1 MAKNNVD
8 IKIEANTKQAAQGID
23 KLTEKFNKFAKDTNS
38 SLSKFSRLG
47 SAVSGVQAAFSM
59 LTGAMGKAQE
69 AINETIDLYNKQA
82 QAEIQLESAAKNNPY
97 LNAASVQS
105 LKEYAGELQ
114 SISTFGDEELIPMM
128 AQLAAAGRTQ
138 AEIQDIMSASVD
150 IAASGTMSLDSAV
163 KNLNKTYSGLSGEL
177 GEANPKI
184 KALTTEQLK
193 NGEAVKVMKAQYS
206 GMAQNVAKATGGWKQ
221 FQNTLGDLK
230 EAIGKNFAEAKNS
243 AGQLLNSFL
252 SKVVSGLTS
261 ANKEAAEFKS
271 KISGIAALDSGTLTE
286 SQAAQKVADES
297 AARLENLKKTQEALN
312 KSQDEY
318 TAAQERAL
326 LKFDKQFDGGYDK
339 KWQELRDTAMQ
350 AANAF
355 NSLQTVDT
363 ADANTLAQYKKTMDD
378 ANAEFA
384 LFEEKYKATHDKLK
398 QDYDNAAEDWKTR
411 RNSGDSKDTIAQR
424 IADEENIWNSATESV
439 KKLAKAEK
447 EASDEQAKSDA
458 LKSLN
463 DKASAAMTKYQ
474 QTMDAFDKGQ
484 EKQRESAQLTGQEI
498 DEQSMAM
505 ARLNAM
511 VSAYIDAR
519 DEAGSAISDKNP
531 WSKARLQGINAQSD
545 AVKNLAQQILLDK
558 EAIAELENEFGD
570 ADLWG
575 NLKDEISG
583 ILSST
588 DSTVNAQIELLEK
601 LKETWADIPEA
612 VNLVDEAIKNLK
624 GTTDTAKTGLETIK
638 DWWDNGSGQYVK
650 DAMEIAGTLD
660 QAMQE
665 FTNGQIQRFENEKKV
680 ALANLEEQ
688 HDKGLVSDE
697 EYAKEKEKIEKESAE
712 KEYKLQ
718 LAQWASNVATTT
730 GQIAMAVVS
739 ALANSGSPFV
749 GIPMAAAVGLLG
761 AAQLATLIGNKPVPP
776 SYATGGVVG
785 GFSGATI
792 GNDNTYIH
800 ARNGEM
806 MLNAKQQRNLFDM
819 ANGSSATGGVNIV
832 VNNSASNIVDA
843 QPKLTKDK
851 IEIMIDAR
859 VNDSLKNGRY
869 NASLNQ
875 AQQGMDGEYF
885 GI

>member
-23 KLTEKFNKFAKDTNS
+23 KLTEKFNKFVKDTNS

-355 NSLQTVDT
+355 YSLQTVDT

-447 EASDEQAKSDA
+447 EAADEQSKSDA

-484 EKQRESAQLTGQEI
+484 EKQRESAQLTGQKI

-531 WSKARLQGINAQSD
+531 WSKARLQEINAQSD
-545 AVKNLAQQILLDK
+545 AVKNLARQILLDK
-558 EAIAELENEFGD
+558 EAIAKLENEI
-570 ADLWG
+570 
-575 NLKDEISG
+575 NG

-612 VNLVDEAIKNLK
+612 VNLVDEAIKKLNKNTPKDKDSWESMDLK
-624 GTTDTAKTGLETIK
+624 KRMDWINSEAQIVASSMADAFSLAGETI
-638 DWWDNGSGQYVK
+638 DNELSADLSKIDALYKQGLISEEQYNAQK
-650 DAMEIAGTLD
+650 EQLEKSSAKKKYK
-660 QAMQE
+660 
-665 FTNGQIQRFENEKKV
+665 IQMAEWALNLLSTQSAQ
-680 ALANLEEQ
+680 ALAIAQAL
-688 HDKGLVSDE
+688 S
-697 EYAKEKEKIEKESAE
+697 SAE
-712 KEYKLQ
+712 PPLNYIS
-718 LAQWASNVATTT
+718 AAVT
-730 GQIAMAVVS
+730 GA
-739 ALANSGSPFV
+739 
-749 GIPMAAAVGLLG
+749 AAAVQL
-761 AAQLATLIGNKPVPP
+761 AAQIAAKPVPP
-776 SYATGGVVG
+776 SFATGGVVG
-785 GFSGATI
+785 GFQGATA
-792 GNDNTYIH
+792 GGDNTYIH
-800 ARNGEM
+800 ARTGEM
-806 MLNAKQQRNLFDM
+806 YLNGRQQRNMFEFINSRGNDKGGLNVEIKNYRGNDTQ
-819 ANGSSATGGVNIV
+819 ASAQLDGNRLTVIVDSIVKKSLSNGSYNSELLSAQ
-832 VNNSASNIVDA
+832 NS
-843 QPKLTKDK
+843 
-851 IEIMIDAR
+851 M
-859 VNDSLKNGRY
+859 NGISY
-869 NASLNQ
+869 TS
-875 AQQGMDGEYF
+875 
-885 GI
+885 

>member
-1 MAKNNVD
+1 MASKNKAVV
-8 IKIEANTKQAAQGID
+8 KISSDTGEAVKGINLITEQLNTLTKSVKSSSFRKLSDSFNSFTSASKTVLGVLD
-23 KLTEKFNKFAKDTNS
+23 K
-38 SLSKFSRLG
+38 
-47 SAVSGVQAAFSM
+47 V
-59 LTGAMGKAQE
+59 KASV
-69 AINETIDLYNKQA
+69 NETIDLYNKQA

-163 KNLNKTYSGLSGEL
+163 KNLSKTYSGLSGEL

-271 KISGIAALDSGTLTE
+271 KISGLAALDSGTLTE

-363 ADANTLAQYKKTMDD
+363 VDAKTIAQYKKTMDD

-384 LFEEKYKATHDKLK
+384 LFEEKYRATHDKLK

-439 KKLAKAEK
+439 KKLAKAER
-447 EASDEQAKSDA
+447 EAADEQAKSDA

-531 WSKARLQGINAQSD
+531 WSEARTKEINEQAEAVKRLASSSSEFSDWYSNEVLEALQSDIDAVFNDTTLGVQKQIEMLEALKDVWALNED
-545 AVKNLAQQILLDK
+545 AVK
-558 EAIAELENEFGD
+558 
-570 ADLWG
+570 DL
-575 NLKDEISG
+575 
-583 ILSST
+583 
-588 DSTVNAQIELLEK
+588 
-601 LKETWADIPEA
+601 
-612 VNLVDEAIKNLK
+612 DEAIKGLK
-624 GTTDTAKTGLETIK
+624 ESTEDSKTEFQEWYDAHG
-638 DWWDNGSGQYVK
+638 DNFEKSQ
-650 DAMEIAGTLD
+650 EIVSKMNDVMAEYTS
-660 QAMQE
+660 
-665 FTNGQIQRFENEKKV
+665 GQIQRYENEKD
-680 ALANLEEQ
+680 ASLASLEEQ
-688 HDKGLVSDE
+688 YDKGLISEE
-697 EYAKEKEKIEKESAE
+697 EYNDKKEKIEKEAAE
-712 KEYKLQ
+712 NEYKLKM
-718 LAQWASNVATTT
+718 AQWASNVATTT
-730 GQIAMAVVS
+730 GQTAMAVVN
-739 ALANSGSPFV
+739 ALANGGSPFV
-749 GIPMAAAVGLLG
+749 AIPMAVAVGALG
-761 AAQLATLIGNKPVPP
+761 AAQLATLIGSKPVPP
-776 SYATGGVVG
+776 SFATGGVVG
-785 GFSGATI
+785 GFNGATT
-792 GNDNTYIH
+792 GGDNTYIH

-806 MLNAKQQRNLFDM
+806 MLNARQQRNLFDM
-819 ANGSSATGGVNIV
+819 ANSSGASGGIKVNIR
-832 VNNSASNIVDA
+832 NYMGESAEVT
-843 QPKLTKDK
+843 PELTGDTLNL
-851 IEIMIDAR
+851 IIDRR
-859 VNDSLKNGRY
+859 VTEQLSSGAYGEALTRSDMKR
-869 NASLNQ
+869 
-875 AQQGMDGEYF
+875 QGTV
-885 GI
+885 ITN

>member
-1 MAKNNVD
+1 MASKNKAVV
-8 IKIEANTKQAAQGID
+8 KISSDTGEAVKGINLITEQLNTLTKSVKSSSFRKLSDSFNSFTSASKTVLGVLD
-23 KLTEKFNKFAKDTNS
+23 K
-38 SLSKFSRLG
+38 
-47 SAVSGVQAAFSM
+47 V
-59 LTGAMGKAQE
+59 KASV
-69 AINETIDLYNKQA
+69 NETIDLYNKQA

-163 KNLNKTYSGLSGEL
+163 KNLSKTYSGLSGEL

-261 ANKEAAEFKS
+261 ANKEAAEFKN
-271 KISGIAALDSGTLTE
+271 KISGLAALDSGTLTE

-363 ADANTLAQYKKTMDD
+363 VDAKTIAQYKKTMDD

-384 LFEEKYKATHDKLK
+384 LFEEKYRATHDKLK

-439 KKLAKAEK
+439 KKLAKAER
-447 EASDEQAKSDA
+447 EAADEQAKSDA

-531 WSKARLQGINAQSD
+531 WSEARTKEINEQAEAVKRLASSSSEFSDWYSNEVLEALQSDIDAVFNDTTLGVQKQIEMLEALKDVWALNED
-545 AVKNLAQQILLDK
+545 AVK
-558 EAIAELENEFGD
+558 
-570 ADLWG
+570 DL
-575 NLKDEISG
+575 
-583 ILSST
+583 
-588 DSTVNAQIELLEK
+588 
-601 LKETWADIPEA
+601 
-612 VNLVDEAIKNLK
+612 DEAIKGLK
-624 GTTDTAKTGLETIK
+624 ESTEDSKTEFQEWYDAHG
-638 DWWDNGSGQYVK
+638 DNFEKSQ
-650 DAMEIAGTLD
+650 EIVSKMNDVMAEYTS
-660 QAMQE
+660 
-665 FTNGQIQRFENEKKV
+665 GQIQRYENEKD
-680 ALANLEEQ
+680 ASLASLEEQ
-688 HDKGLVSDE
+688 YDKGLISEE
-697 EYAKEKEKIEKESAE
+697 EYNDKKEKIEKEAAE
-712 KEYKLQ
+712 NEYKLKM
-718 LAQWASNVATTT
+718 AQWASNVATTT
-730 GQIAMAVVS
+730 GQTAMAVVN
-739 ALANSGSPFV
+739 ALANGGSPFV
-749 GIPMAAAVGLLG
+749 AIPMAVAVGALG
-761 AAQLATLIGNKPVPP
+761 AAQLATLIGSKPVPP
-776 SYATGGVVG
+776 SFATGGVVG
-785 GFSGATI
+785 GFNGATT
-792 GNDNTYIH
+792 GGDNTYIH

-806 MLNAKQQRNLFDM
+806 MLNARQQRNLFDM
-819 ANGSSATGGVNIV
+819 ANSSGASGGIKVNIR
-832 VNNSASNIVDA
+832 NYMGESAEVT
-843 QPKLTKDK
+843 PELTGDTLNL
-851 IEIMIDAR
+851 IIDRR
-859 VNDSLKNGRY
+859 VTEQLSSGAYGEALTRSDMKR
-869 NASLNQ
+869 
-875 AQQGMDGEYF
+875 QGTV
-885 GI
+885 ITN

>member
-1 MAKNNVD
+1 MASKNKAVV
-8 IKIEANTKQAAQGID
+8 KISSDTGEAVKGINLITEQLNTLTKSVKSSSFRKLSDSFNSFTSASKTVLGVLD
-23 KLTEKFNKFAKDTNS
+23 K
-38 SLSKFSRLG
+38 
-47 SAVSGVQAAFSM
+47 V
-59 LTGAMGKAQE
+59 KASV
-69 AINETIDLYNKQA
+69 NETIDLYNKQA

-163 KNLNKTYSGLSGEL
+163 KNLSKTYSGLSGEL

-271 KISGIAALDSGTLTE
+271 KISGLAALDSGTLTE

-363 ADANTLAQYKKTMDD
+363 VDAKTIAQYKKTMDD

-384 LFEEKYKATHDKLK
+384 LFEEKYRATHDKLK

-439 KKLAKAEK
+439 KKLAKAER
-447 EASDEQAKSDA
+447 EAADEQAKSDA

-531 WSKARLQGINAQSD
+531 WSEARTKEINEQAEAVKRLASSLSEFSDWYSNEVLEALQSDIDAVFNDTTLGVQKQIEMLEALKDVWALNED
-545 AVKNLAQQILLDK
+545 AVK
-558 EAIAELENEFGD
+558 
-570 ADLWG
+570 DL
-575 NLKDEISG
+575 
-583 ILSST
+583 
-588 DSTVNAQIELLEK
+588 
-601 LKETWADIPEA
+601 
-612 VNLVDEAIKNLK
+612 DEAIKGLK
-624 GTTDTAKTGLETIK
+624 ESTEDSKTEFQEWYDAHG
-638 DWWDNGSGQYVK
+638 DNFEKSQ
-650 DAMEIAGTLD
+650 EIVSKMNDVMAEYTS
-660 QAMQE
+660 
-665 FTNGQIQRFENEKKV
+665 GQIQRYENEKD
-680 ALANLEEQ
+680 ASLASLEEQ
-688 HDKGLVSDE
+688 YDKGLISEE
-697 EYAKEKEKIEKESAE
+697 EYNDKKEKIEKEAAE
-712 KEYKLQ
+712 NEYKLKM
-718 LAQWASNVATTT
+718 AQWASNVATTT
-730 GQIAMAVVS
+730 GQTAMAVVN
-739 ALANSGSPFV
+739 ALANGGSPFV
-749 GIPMAAAVGLLG
+749 AIPMAVAVGALG
-761 AAQLATLIGNKPVPP
+761 AAQLATLIGSKPVPP
-776 SYATGGVVG
+776 SFATGGVVG
-785 GFSGATI
+785 GFNGATT
-792 GNDNTYIH
+792 GGDNTYIH

-806 MLNAKQQRNLFDM
+806 MLNARQQRNLFDM
-819 ANGSSATGGVNIV
+819 ANSSGASGGIKVNIR
-832 VNNSASNIVDA
+832 NYMGESAEVT
-843 QPKLTKDK
+843 PELTGDTLNL
-851 IEIMIDAR
+851 IIDRR
-859 VNDSLKNGRY
+859 VTEQLSSGAYGEALTRSDMKR
-869 NASLNQ
+869 
-875 AQQGMDGEYF
+875 QGTV
-885 GI
+885 ITN